1 MITKLSLMIHKIVAK
16 TESRFTLN
24 GIFLTNKETV
34 ATDSHR
40 LTRVKHLA
48 PADKMDKHVVLK
60 SADAAQL
67 SKMAGKNP
75 VEITSANAL
84 LYALG
89 HQADISFKSEG
100 LNVTFEPLEGRF
112 PDYERCVPDSLDWT
126 CITFDPKY
134 MKDLMEIH
142 AAADGC
148 VRMYVHPNN
157 PNSHPIILESARED
171 GQDVQSLLMPIREA
185 VGYQSR
191 RYAVM
196 LASPF

>member
-1 MITKLSLMIHKIVAK
+1 MITKLSLMINKIVAK

-67 SKMAGKNP
+67 AKMAGKNP
-75 VEITSANAL
+75 VEITSAN
-84 LYALG
+84 
-89 HQADISFKSEG
+89 QTDISFKSDG

-112 PDYERCVPDSLDWT
+112 PDYERCVPRSDQQQDWT

-157 PNSHPIILESARED
+157 PNSRPIILESARED

-185 VGYQSR
+185 AGYQSR
-191 RYAVM
+191 RYAV
-196 LASPF
+196 

>member
-34 ATDSHR
+34 ATDGHR

-67 SKMAGKNP
+67 AKMAGKNP
-75 VEITSANAL
+75 VEITSAN
-84 LYALG
+84 
-89 HQADISFKSEG
+89 QADISFKSEA
-100 LNVTFEPLEGRF
+100 LSVTFEPLEGRF

-134 MKDLMEIH
+134 MRDLMEIH
-142 AAADGC
+142 AAADCC

-157 PNSHPIILESARED
+157 PNSHTIILESARED

-191 RYAVM
+191 RYAV
-196 LASPF
+196 

>member
-1 MITKLSLMIHKIVAK
+1 MITKLSLMINKIVAK

-24 GIFLTNKETV
+24 GIFLTDKETV
-34 ATDSHR
+34 ATDANR

-67 SKMAGKNP
+67 AKMAGKNP
-75 VEITSANAL
+75 VEITSAN
-84 LYALG
+84 
-89 HQADISFKSEG
+89 QADISFKSEN

-112 PDYERCVPDSLDWT
+112 PDYERCVPRAEDWT

-157 PNSHPIILESARED
+157 PNSRLIILESARED

-185 VGYQSR
+185 AGYQSR
-191 RYAVM
+191 RYAV
-196 LASPF
+196 